1 MLPISTDFIE
11 AIMANKRNIKAKI
24 EVTWTD
30 PYMDQSINISANEY
44 ARISWPGHVADSIE
58 EVPYKYISLDGSWK
72 LGEGFRLA
80 PETEEEAAQMQMG
93 WWGKTLSSA
102 IDGTFSEPYP
112 QLNITFFA
120 RPVFGLKVVGD
131 TARGEYPVDFD
142 IKTYD
147 DSNVLVYTEPVTNNT
162 SVIWQKDVSGEGLNS
177 IIRMELIIKK
187 WSHPGRQAKIIEF
200 FSSIQEVYS
209 ADKVLGLTFLEERES
224 GSGSLPIGNI
234 TANELTIKLDNIDK
248 RFHPM
253 NINSPLHKKIKKNRK
268 VRAWLGIELPD
279 GITEYLPLGTF
290 WTGGWSVPEDGT
302 YAETNARDRL
312 DLMRETT
319 FQGGVYTNKNLYEL
333 AIIVLE
339 DYGLNSAQYFVDT
352 ELQVYT
358 IPYAYFQ
365 PVSHREA
372 LREIVEACMGQCYAD
387 RKDIIRVEGPSFIQ
401 MPI

>member
-1 MLPISTDFIE
+1 MLPVSQSFIDT
-11 AIMANKRNIKAKI
+11 IKSDILHVRTKLEI
-24 EVTWTD
+24 TWTD
-30 PYMDQSINISANEY
+30 PYMDQSIDMSANEH
-44 ARISWPGHVADSIE
+44 ARISWPKHAADGIE
-58 EVPYKYISLDGSWK
+58 DTPYKYISLDGSWK
-72 LGEGFRLA
+72 LGEGFRIA
-80 PETEEEAAQMQMG
+80 PETEEEAASMQMG
-93 WWGKTLSSA
+93 WWGKTLSDPV
-102 IDGTFSEPYP
+102 DGSFSSPYP

-131 TARGEYPVDFD
+131 TARGEYPVNFD
-142 IKTYD
+142 IKIYD
-147 DSNVLVYTEPVTNNT
+147 DSNVLVHTEPVTDNT
-162 SVIWQKDVSGEGLNS
+162 SVIWQKDVSGESLNS

-187 WSHPGRQAKIIEF
+187 WSHPGRQAKIAEF
-200 FSSIQEVYS
+200 FSSIQEIYS
-209 ADKVLGLTFLEERES
+209 DEKIQGLNFLEERES
-224 GSGSLPIGNI
+224 GSGGLPIGNI

-253 NINSPLHKKIKKNRK
+253 NISSPLHEKIKKNRK
-268 VRAWLGIELPD
+268 VRAWVGIDLPG
-279 GITEYLPLGTF
+279 GITEYLPLGTY
-290 WTGGWSVPEDGT
+290 WTGGWSVPEDDT

-333 AIIVLE
+333 SVIVLE

-352 ELQVYT
+352 ELQDHT

-365 PVSHREA
+365 PISHREA

-401 MPI
+401 LPE